1 MADTIQHPVS
11 KDNGKDNVNVDVNS
25 LQKGEVK
32 SGPWGNETHREFKS
46 RHLSMLAVGGTIGT
60 GLFLISGATIATA
73 GPVGAVLAFIV
84 SGIFVYLVVAT
95 IGEIATIFPISGSF
109 AAFGDRFFDPALGF
123 AEGWSYWFL
132 WVLTLP
138 SELSS
143 AGIII
148 SYWLPDIGTWVWSLV
163 FLIMIIAYQLTHLII
178 HLHIPFGYR
187 ANTNAKVINLF
198 GVRWFG
204 EAEFFFSF
212 LKVLVVIIFIL
223 VGLILNGGGISG
235 HSAKGF
241 DYWKSS
247 TEGAPFAAGWPG
259 VLSALCTAFLSYG
272 GTELVGLTAG
282 ESKNPRRD
290 VPRAIK
296 GTVGRI
302 LLCYVGSIF
311 VISINI
317 KSTDPSLLTGSAKE
331 IAISPFTLVFKDAG
345 IAAAASIMNAAI
357 LIAVVSAGNTSIRHI
372 IQFYRTI
379 TENFQV
385 YASSRILFALA
396 KNGQAPK
403 IFASTWQKNGVPLP
417 AMAVSIL
424 IGFVAFFGAI
434 FGQGVV
440 FTWLYNLIA
449 ICNLLIY
456 MSQCLVH
463 IRFRIG
469 WMRQNNALSDLP
481 FKAGIFPYTSIF
493 AFLMGCL
500 IVAGEGYVA
509 ATTRPFAWANI
520 VAVYIGVPVF
530 FILYGFWKVVKKV
543 ELPKSVFQ
551 SRRLIIKQTKLVLYS
566 EMDFETGRSKP
577 PTDEEIACLNELE
590 RMDIKTWK
598 ELDAKGRAMKVGRVV
613 HRAIF

>member
-1 MADTIQHPVS
+1 MITS
-11 KDNGKDNVNVDVNS
+11 TRKLTGKDDITNLDIQPTEDVNS
-25 LQKGEVK
+25 LKHGEIAV
-32 SGPWGNETHREFKS
+32 GNWGSETKREFKS

-60 GLFLISGATIATA
+60 GLFLISGATISTA
-73 GPVGAVLAFIV
+73 GPVGAVISFII

-95 IGEIATIFPISGSF
+95 IGEIATIFPVSGSF

-123 AEGWSYWFL
+123 AQGWSYWFL

-138 SELSS
+138 AELSS

-148 SYWLPDIGTWVWSLV
+148 SYWLPDIGTWVWALV
-163 FLIMIIAYQLTHLII
+163 FLVVIV
-178 HLHIPFGYR
+178 
-187 ANTNAKVINLF
+187 VINLF

-212 LKVLVVIIFIL
+212 LKVLVVIIFII
-223 VGLILNGGGISG
+223 VGLVLNGGGIPG
-235 HSAKGF
+235 HKAKGF

-282 ESKNPRRD
+282 EAKNPRRD

-311 VISINI
+311 VIV
-317 KSTDPSLLTGSAKE
+317 K
-331 IAISPFTLVFKDAG
+331 IAASPFTLVFKDAG

-357 LIAVVSAGNTSIRHI
+357 LIAVVSAGNTS
-372 IQFYRTI
+372 
-379 TENFQV
+379 V

-403 IFASTWQKNGVPLP
+403 IFATTWKGNGVPLP
-417 AMAVSIL
+417 AMCVSVL
-424 IGFVAFFGAI
+424 IGFVAFFGSI

-463 IRFRIG
+463 IRFRLG
-469 WMRQNNALSDLP
+469 WVHQGNSLSDLP

-520 VAVYIGVPVF
+520 VATYIGIPVF
-530 FILYGFWKVVKKV
+530 FILYGIWKVAKK
-543 ELPKSVFQ
+543 
-551 SRRLIIKQTKLVLYS
+551 TKLVPYS
-566 EMDFETGRSKP
+566 DMDFETGRSQP
-577 PTDEEIACLNELE
+577 PSDEEIAALNELE
-590 RMDIKTWK
+590 RTDVKTWK
-598 ELDAKGRAMKVGRVV
+598 ELGARGRALKVGRAV
-613 HRAIF
+613 HRVVF

>member
-1 MADTIQHPVS
+1 MADTIQHPALAGA
-11 KDNGKDNVNVDVNS
+11 KDNGKDIADVDVNS
-25 LQKGEVK
+25 LKQGEAK
-32 SGPWGNETHREFKS
+32 SEPWGNETHREFKS

-95 IGEIATIFPISGSF
+95 IGEIATIFPVSGSF

-123 AEGWSYWFL
+123 AEGWSYWSL

-148 SYWLPDIGTWVWSLV
+148 SYWLPDIGTWVWALV
-163 FLIMIIAYQLTHLII
+163 FLIVIIADIN
-178 HLHIPFGYR
+178 G
-187 ANTNAKVINLF
+187 KVINLF

-212 LKVLVVIIFIL
+212 LKVLVVIVFIL
-223 VGLILNGGGISG
+223 VGLILNGGGIHG
-235 HSAKGF
+235 HAAKGF

-247 TEGAPFAAGWPG
+247 TAGAPFAAGWPG

-272 GTELVGLTAG
+272 GTEL
-282 ESKNPRRD
+282 
-290 VPRAIK
+290 
-296 GTVGRI
+296 
-302 LLCYVGSIF
+302 
-311 VISINI
+311 SINI
-317 KSTDPSLLTGSAKE
+317 KSTDQSLLTSSAKE
-331 IAISPFTLVFKDAG
+331 IAVSPFTLVFKDAG
-345 IAAAASIMNAAI
+345 IAAAASIMNTAI
-357 LIAVVSAGNTSIRHI
+357 LIAVVSAGNTS
-372 IQFYRTI
+372 
-379 TENFQV
+379 V

-396 KNGQAPK
+396 KNGQSPK

-469 WMRQNNALSDLP
+469 WIRQNNALSDLP

-493 AFLMGCL
+493 AFMMGCL

-509 ATTRPFAWANI
+509 ATTKPFAWANI
-520 VAVYIGVPVF
+520 VAIYTGVPVF
-530 FILYGFWKVVKKV
+530 FILYGVWKVIKK
-543 ELPKSVFQ
+543 
-551 SRRLIIKQTKLVLYS
+551 TKLVPYS
-566 EMDFETGRSKP
+566 EMDFETGRSQP
-577 PTDEEIACLNELE
+577 PTNE
-590 RMDIKTWK
+590 
-598 ELDAKGRAMKVGRVV
+598 V
-613 HRAIF
+613 

>member
-1 MADTIQHPVS
+1 MEAQTHS
-11 KDNGKDNVNVDVNS
+11 KPEELFTDVKDVGE
-25 LQKGEVK
+25 GEVARQK
-32 SGPWGNETHREFKS
+32 WGQETKRGLKG

-60 GLFLISGATIATA
+60 GLFLISGSTISTA
-73 GPVGAVLAFIV
+73 GPVGAVIAFIIA
-84 SGIFVYLVVAT
+84 GIFVYLVVST
-95 IGEIATIFPISGSF
+95 IGELATVFPISGSF
-109 AAFGDRFFDPALGF
+109 AAFSDRFFDPALGF
-123 AEGWSYWFL
+123 AQGYAYWFL

-138 SELSS
+138 AELSS

-148 SYWLPDIGTWVWSLV
+148 SYWAPDIGTWVWALV
-163 FLIMIIAYQLTHLII
+163 FLVMIV
-178 HLHIPFGYR
+178 
-187 ANTNAKVINLF
+187 VINLF
-198 GVRWFG
+198 GVKYFG

-212 LKVLVVIIFIL
+212 LKVLVVVVFIL

-235 HSAKGF
+235 HPARGF
-241 DYWKSS
+241 QYWKSS
-247 TEGAPFAAGWPG
+247 TPGAPFADGWPG
-259 VLSALCTAFLSYG
+259 VLSALVTAFLSYG

-282 ESKNPRRD
+282 EAKNPRRD

-296 GTVGRI
+296 GTIGRI

-317 KSTDPSLLTGSAKE
+317 PSTDSSLLSTSAKK
-331 IAISPFTLVFKDAG
+331 IAVSPFTLVFKDAG

-357 LIAVVSAGNTSIRHI
+357 LIAVVSAGNTS
-372 IQFYRTI
+372 
-379 TENFQV
+379 V

-403 IFASTWQKNGVPLP
+403 LFTYTWGWNGTPIA
-417 AMAVSIL
+417 AMVISVAV
-424 IGFVAFFGAI
+424 GFVAFLGDI

-463 IRFRIG
+463 IRFRKG
-469 WMRQNNALSDLP
+469 WIKQGNDPKDLP
-481 FKAGIFPYTSIF
+481 YKAAGYPYTSIF

-520 VAVYIGVPVF
+520 VATYVGVPF
-530 FILYGFWKVVKKV
+530 FFVLYILWKVIKK
-543 ELPKSVFQ
+543 
-551 SRRLIIKQTKLVLYS
+551 TKMIPY
-566 EMDFETGRSKP
+566 EDMDFLTGRSYP
-577 PTDEEIACLNELE
+577 PTDEEIANLNE
-590 RMDIKTWK
+590 RKQMDMRPWK
-598 ELDAKGRAMKVGRVV
+598 ELSAKGKAIKAGRTAWRTV
-613 HRAIF
+613 F

>member
-1 MADTIQHPVS
+1 MVTS
-11 KDNGKDNVNVDVNS
+11 TGKLTGKDEITNLDIQTAGDVDS
-25 LQKGEVK
+25 LKHGEVAV
-32 SGPWGNETHREFKS
+32 GNWGSETKREFKS

-60 GLFLISGATIATA
+60 GLFLISGATISTA
-73 GPVGAVLAFIV
+73 GPVGAVISFII

-95 IGEIATIFPISGSF
+95 IGEIATIFPVSGSF

-123 AEGWSYWFL
+123 AQGWSYWFL

-138 SELSS
+138 AELSS

-148 SYWLPDIGTWVWSLV
+148 SYWLPDIGTWVWALV
-163 FLIMIIAYQLTHLII
+163 FLIVIV
-178 HLHIPFGYR
+178 
-187 ANTNAKVINLF
+187 VINLF

-212 LKVLVVIIFIL
+212 LKVLVVIIFII
-223 VGLILNGGGISG
+223 VGLVLNGGGIPG
-235 HSAKGF
+235 HKAKGF

-282 ESKNPRRD
+282 EAKNPRRD

-296 GTVGRI
+296 GTIGRI

-317 KSTDPSLLTGSAKE
+317 KSTDPSLLTTSATE
-331 IAISPFTLVFKDAG
+331 IAASPFTLVFKDAG

-357 LIAVVSAGNTSIRHI
+357 LIAVVSAGNTS
-372 IQFYRTI
+372 
-379 TENFQV
+379 V

-403 IFASTWQKNGVPLP
+403 IFATTWKGNGVPLP
-417 AMAVSIL
+417 AMCVSVL

-463 IRFRIG
+463 IRFRLG
-469 WMRQNNALSDLP
+469 WVRQGNSLSDLP

-520 VAVYIGVPVF
+520 VATYIGIPVF
-530 FILYGFWKVVKKV
+530 FILYGIWKVVKK
-543 ELPKSVFQ
+543 
-551 SRRLIIKQTKLVLYS
+551 TKLVPYS
-566 EMDFETGRSKP
+566 DMYFETGRSQP
-577 PTDEEIACLNELE
+577 PTDEEIAALNELE
-590 RMDIKTWK
+590 RTDVKTWK
-598 ELDAKGRAMKVGRVV
+598 ELNARGRALKVGRAV
-613 HRAIF
+613 HRVLF

>member
-1 MADTIQHPVS
+1 MNTGTG
-11 KDNGKDNVNVDVNS
+11 KLTGKDDITNLDVQPTEDVDS
-25 LQKGEVK
+25 LKHGEVAV
-32 SGPWGNETHREFKS
+32 GNWGSETKREFKS

-60 GLFLISGATIATA
+60 GLFLISGATISTA
-73 GPVGAVLAFIV
+73 GPVGAVISFIISV
-84 SGIFVYLVVAT
+84 
-95 IGEIATIFPISGSF
+95 SGSF

-123 AEGWSYWFL
+123 AQGWSYWFL

-138 SELSS
+138 AELSS

-148 SYWLPDIGTWVWSLV
+148 SYWLPDIGTWVWALV
-163 FLIMIIAYQLTHLII
+163 FLVVIV
-178 HLHIPFGYR
+178 
-187 ANTNAKVINLF
+187 VINLF

-212 LKVLVVIIFIL
+212 LKVLVVIIFII
-223 VGLILNGGGISG
+223 VGLVLNGGGIPG
-235 HSAKGF
+235 HKAKEF

-247 TEGAPFAAGWPG
+247 TEEAPFAAGWPG

-282 ESKNPRRD
+282 EAKNPRRD

-296 GTVGRI
+296 GTIGRI
-302 LLCYVGSIF
+302 LLCYFGSIF
-311 VISINI
+311 IISINI
-317 KSTDPSLLTGSAKE
+317 KSTDPSLLTTSATE
-331 IAISPFTLVFKDAG
+331 IAASPFTLVFKDAG

-357 LIAVVSAGNTSIRHI
+357 LIAVVSAGNTS
-372 IQFYRTI
+372 
-379 TENFQV
+379 V

-403 IFASTWQKNGVPLP
+403 IFTTTWKGNGVPLP
-417 AMAVSIL
+417 AMCVSVL

-463 IRFRIG
+463 IRFRLSWVHQG
-469 WMRQNNALSDLP
+469 NSLSDLP

-520 VAVYIGVPVF
+520 VATYIGIPVF
-530 FILYGFWKVVKKV
+530 FILYSIWKVVKK
-543 ELPKSVFQ
+543 
-551 SRRLIIKQTKLVLYS
+551 TKLVPYS
-566 EMDFETGRSKP
+566 DMDFETGRSQP
-577 PTDEEIACLNELE
+577 PSDEEIAALNELE
-590 RMDIKTWK
+590 RTDVKTWK
-598 ELDAKGRAMKVGRVV
+598 ELDARGRALKVGRAV
-613 HRAIF
+613 HRLFFDA

>member
-11 KDNGKDNVNVDVNS
+11 KDNGKDNVDVDVNS

-163 FLIMIIAYQLTHLII
+163 ILIMIV
-178 HLHIPFGYR
+178 
-187 ANTNAKVINLF
+187 VINLF

-235 HSAKGF
+235 HPAKGF

-282 ESKNPRRD
+282 EAKNPRRD

-357 LIAVVSAGNTSIRHI
+357 LIAVVSAGNTSVRHI
-372 IQFYRTI
+372 IQFYRTL

-396 KNGQAPK
+396 KNGQAPN

-424 IGFVAFFGAI
+424 IGFLAFFGAI

-469 WMRQNNALSDLP
+469 WMRQNNAHSDLP

-530 FILYGFWKVVKKV
+530 FILYGVWKVVKK
-543 ELPKSVFQ
+543 
-551 SRRLIIKQTKLVLYS
+551 TKLVPYS

-598 ELDAKGRAMKVGRVV
+598 ELDAKGRAMKVGRVL
-613 HRAIF
+613 HRTIF